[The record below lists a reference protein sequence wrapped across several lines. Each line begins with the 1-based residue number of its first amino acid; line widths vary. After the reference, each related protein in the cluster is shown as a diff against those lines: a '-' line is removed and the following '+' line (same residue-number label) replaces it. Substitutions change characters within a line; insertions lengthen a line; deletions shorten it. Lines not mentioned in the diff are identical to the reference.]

1 MDKILLFW
9 MINPPHP
16 EMEVET
22 WGPFRASMAGWLA
35 VSVAVTI
42 GAIAVLYYLH
52 SRRLKVHSPKDL
64 FGPYMPLRWLWL
76 VLVPCVVLFM
86 AYRHGYLV
94 SFPDAPTS
102 YMGRAV
108 GLAAWGV
115 LLAFV
120 FSVLVMAFPRMT
132 PAKFRYR
139 PLAVVYKRRTA
150 RS

>member
-16 EMEVET
+16 EMDVVT
-22 WGPFRASMAGWLA
+22 WGSFRASMAGWLMA
-35 VSVAVTI
+35 
-42 GAIAVLYYLH
+42 AVLAAVGVIGVLYHFH
-52 SRRLKVHSPKDL
+52 SLRLKVHAPRDV
-64 FGPYMPLRWLWL
+64 FGPYKPLRWLWL
-76 VLVPCVVLFM
+76 VLVPAVILFI

-102 YMGRAV
+102 YMGRA
-108 GLAAWGV
+108 GALAAWGTLLV
-115 LLAFV
+115 LV
-120 FSVLVMAFPRMT
+120 VSVLGMAFPRMT

-139 PLAVVYKRRTA
+139 PLAVVYRRRSA